1 MTSIVQE
8 SRNKCFG
15 GYQLVVSHPSDTTHC
30 TMRFAIFLP
39 SGSAERRVPVV
50 YFLSG
55 LTCTEQ
61 NVITKA
67 GAQQF
72 CELHQVAFVCPDT
85 SPRGEG
91 VPDADATDLGTGAG
105 FYVNATAQPWSRHYQ
120 MYDYVTSELPSLVEA
135 NFPVTDRRGIM
146 GHSMGGHG
154 ALVIGLR
161 ESNRYR
167 SVSAF
172 SPICAPSLVPW
183 GQKAFTA
190 YLGADE
196 AAWAAYDA
204 SRLMPMPR
212 TTRQPLLIDVGDEDP
227 FLTKQLHPEALEKAA
242 LQANHPLS
250 LRRRV
255 GYDHSYYFIAT
266 FIGEHI
272 AHHAAAL
279 TS

>member
-15 GYQLVVSHPSDTTHC
+15 GHQLVVSHQSPTTNC
-30 TMRFAIFLP
+30 SMRFALFLP
-39 SGSAERRVPVV
+39 SGSATRSVPAI
-50 YFLSG
+50 YYLSG

-72 CELHQVAFVCPDT
+72 CERHQVAFVCPDT
-85 SPRGEG
+85 SPRGAD
-91 VPDADATDLGTGAG
+91 VPDVDATDLGVGAG
-105 FYVNATAQPWSRHYQ
+105 FYVNATQTPWSKHYH
-120 MYDYVTSELPSLVEA
+120 MYDYVTRELPALVETH
-135 NFPVTDRRGIM
+135 FPITSSRAIM

-161 ESNRYR
+161 ESAHFR

-172 SPICAPSLVPW
+172 SPICAPSEAPW
-183 GQKAFTA
+183 GQKAFAA
-190 YLGADE
+190 YLGPVE
-196 AAWAAYDA
+196 TAWGEYDA
-204 SRLMPMPR
+204 SKLM
-212 TTRQPLLIDVGDEDP
+212 TRDVGVRHPLLVDIGEDDP
-227 FLTKQLHPEALEKAA
+227 FLTNQLRPEALESAA
-242 LQANHPLS
+242 VTANHPLT
-250 LRRRV
+250 LRRHA

-279 TS
+279 GA

>member
-1 MTSIVQE
+1 MSDSIVQE

-15 GYQLVVSHPSDTTHC
+15 GDQLVVSHHAETTHC
-30 TMRFAIFLP
+30 NMRFALFLP
-39 SGSAERRVPVV
+39 SSASHTRVPAI

-72 CELHQVAFVCPDT
+72 CEQHQVAFVCPDT
-85 SPRGEG
+85 SPRGLD
-91 VPDADATDLGTGAG
+91 VPDFDATDLGVGAG
-105 FYVNATAQPWSRHYQ
+105 FYVNATQTPWSQHYR
-120 MYDYVTSELPSLVEA
+120 MYDYVTTELPSLVERH
-135 NFPVTDRRGIM
+135 FPVTSARGIM

-161 ESNRYR
+161 EGDRYR

-172 SPICAPSLVPW
+172 SPICAPSQVPW

-196 AAWAAYDA
+196 TAWSKYDA
-204 SRLMPMPR
+204 SNLMVTPNPSR
-212 TTRQPLLIDVGDEDP
+212 HPLLVDVGADDP
-227 FLTKQLHPEALEKAA
+227 FLATQLLPETLAYAA
-242 LQANHPLS
+242 RAANHQLT
-250 LRRRV
+250 LRIHP

-279 TS
+279 K